1 MIKGSV
7 LLEDITILIV
17 YALFVYK
24 RVSSSMKQR
33 LVELQGEIN
42 EPTL

>member
-17 YALFVYK
+17 YALFCIQKSVKFYEAK
-24 RVSSSMKQR
+24 TGRTPRRNK
-33 LVELQGEIN
+33 
-42 EPTL
+42 